1 MLAPASSISF
11 INLPELRFIFSSDY
25 FFSSMRCE
33 SAHCNAGQPALA
45 RSVFAQLDD
54 AEVWSLFPGSDIV
67 LWYNGRTGGVRCTV
81 CLRAMTRTIRTIVAR
96 SWYRQLLKKSTAT
109 VIVVD
114 DDASVRRAL
123 RTQLQILGFHVLDFQ
138 SAEEFLTSEFPTGDA
153 CLLLDVYM
161 PGMNGVELCRSLAA
175 SGRHLPTIL
184 ISGRDDRQTR
194 QMMRDGEPDRELAQT
209 FR

>member
-1 MLAPASSISF
+1 
-11 INLPELRFIFSSDY
+11 
-25 FFSSMRCE
+25 
-33 SAHCNAGQPALA
+33 
-45 RSVFAQLDD
+45 
-54 AEVWSLFPGSDIV
+54 
-67 LWYNGRTGGVRCTV
+67 
-81 CLRAMTRTIRTIVAR
+81 MTRMIRIILPR
-96 SWYRQLLKKSTAT
+96 SWYRQLFKKSTAT

-123 RTQLQILGFHVLDFQ
+123 RTQLQILGFNVLDFP
-138 SAEEFLTSEFPTGDA
+138 SAEEFLSSEFPTGDA

-194 QMMRDGEPDRELAQT
+194 QMMSEANPIASLLKPFDEGKLLRAIRKALPSRLNVPH
-209 FR
+209 

>member
-1 MLAPASSISF
+1 M
-11 INLPELRFIFSSDY
+11 
-25 FFSSMRCE
+25 
-33 SAHCNAGQPALA
+33 
-45 RSVFAQLDD
+45 
-54 AEVWSLFPGSDIV
+54 
-67 LWYNGRTGGVRCTV
+67 
-81 CLRAMTRTIRTIVAR
+81 
-96 SWYRQLLKKSTAT
+96 LKKCTAT

-123 RTQLQILGFHVLDFQ
+123 RTQLQILGFNVLDFQ

-175 SGRHLPTIL
+175 SGRRLPTIL

-194 QMMRDGEPDRELAQT
+194 QMMREANPIASLLKPFDEEKLLRAIRKALPIGSNLPH
-209 FR
+209 